1 MRILAANLVDE
12 SINCTPFNRSVYQV
26 EKTHQDQGVLEQ
38 IEFTDYEYIKT
49 TTLSPCKRAGC
60 CCSSSLTFWAA
71 EARLQ
76 NCWVPKIW
84 GEHSLLKGVAIKFKS
99 WVLEFLPSLPWY
111 LGMKSIQVI
120 GTSLLVQWLR
130 ICRPMQRTQVQPL
143 LGELRSHMPQNH
155 RAHTTGPAS
164 HNYCPCLQQKIP
176 HDTTNVPHTATKTQR
191 SQI

>member
-1 MRILAANLVDE
+1 M
-12 SINCTPFNRSVYQV
+12 

-49 TTLSPCKRAGC
+49 TTLSPCKHAGC

-76 NCWVPKIW
+76 NCWVQKIW
-84 GEHSLLKGVAIKFKS
+84 GEHCLLKGVAIKFKS

-130 ICRPMQRTQVQPL
+130 ICRPMQRTQVQSL
-143 LGELRSHMPQNH
+143 LGELRSHIPQSLRITTSVPACNKRCHTTQQMSLILQQRPNAAKYRNVWKKYTMIKHFLRGLIRNH
-155 RAHTTGPAS
+155 RGLFS
-164 HNYCPCLQQKIP
+164 FM
-176 HDTTNVPHTATKTQR
+176 
-191 SQI
+191 